1 MSTTSTI
8 AKGRGGDFKNKNL
21 SYLDTSVTSFVI
33 TMPVTEIPNENAT
46 SGVRTRTG
54 PDDVLCELSG
64 IVSSPSRFVM
74 HDAVGD
80 VETNQAGDSV
90 TIWKVWVEGIHSS
103 EVAKQIEQ
111 SIREISSTKF
121 PGYAFN
127 TVTVEVENHYY
138 TS

>member
-1 MSTTSTI
+1 MSTTPII
-8 AKGRGGDFKNKNL
+8 AKGRGGGFKNKNL

-33 TMPVTEIPNENAT
+33 TMPVKEIPNENAV
-46 SGVRTRTG
+46 SDILAQTG
-54 PDDVLCELSG
+54 PDDVLCKLSG

-80 VETNQAGDSV
+80 LGTNRAGDSV
-90 TIWKVWVEGIHSS
+90 IIWKVWIEGIHSS
-103 EVAKQIEQ
+103 EIAKQIEQ
-111 SIREISSTKF
+111 SIREISSTKL
-121 PGYAFN
+121 PGYPFN